1 MNALILGTGSWG
13 TAFGLHLSKNWDKV
27 VMWGIEESQVN
38 AINNLHCNPEF
49 LPNIDLPDNIT
60 ATLDLAA
67 VTADADAIF
76 IVTPSQV
83 TRSVAAQL
91 SKCTLKNAAP
101 VISMSKGL
109 ELSTLKRMSEVITE
123 EVAIDNAGNI
133 HPVGALLGPSH
144 AEEVGLGQP
153 AALVLAGTSEIWHQW
168 QNKLSTD
175 RFRVYTNHDIIGVEI
190 SSAFKNV
197 LAIATGICDGLGYGD
212 NIRGALMTRGIAELT
227 QLGSV
232 LGGRLETFYGL
243 AGIGDMI
250 TTCTS
255 HHSRNRNFGEAVV
268 KENIS
273 PDDILNKSVQIV
285 EGVVMTEAALKLSVQ
300 HSLELPITT
309 EVYNVLFKGKDP
321 EIAIKDLMDR
331 TLKAE

>member
-13 TAFGLHLSKNWDKV
+13 TAFALHLSKNWNEV
-27 VMWGIEESQVN
+27 VMWGIEDSQIE
-38 AINNLHCNPEF
+38 AINLHCNHAF
-49 LPNIDLPDNIT
+49 LPEIKLPNNIS
-60 ATLDLAA
+60 ATLDLASA
-67 VTADADAIF
+67 TPNADAIF

-83 TRSVAAQL
+83 TRSVSTML
-91 SKCTLKNAAP
+91 SKCVMKNDVP

-109 ELSTLKRMSEVITE
+109 ELSTLKRMSEVISE
-123 EVAIDNAGNI
+123 EVATDDAGNN

-144 AEEVGLGQP
+144 AEEVALNQP
-153 AALVLAGTSEIWHQW
+153 AALVLAGTSELWHQW
-168 QNKLSTD
+168 QKKLSTD

-232 LGGRLETFYGL
+232 LGGQNETFYGL

-255 HHSRNRNFGEAVV
+255 RHSRNRNFGESVV
-268 KENIS
+268 RENIS
-273 PDDILNKSVQIV
+273 PDDILNKSIQIV
-285 EGVVMTEAALKLSVQ
+285 EGVVMTEAALKLSKQ
-300 HSLELPITT
+300 HSLELPIST
-309 EVYNVLFKGKDP
+309 EVYNVLFQGKNP
-321 EIAIKDLMDR
+321 EMAIKDLMDR

>member
-13 TAFGLHLSKNWDKV
+13 TAFALHLSKNWNEV
-27 VMWGIEESQVN
+27 VMWGIEASQVE
-38 AINNLHCNPEF
+38 AINSHCNHSF
-49 LPNIDLPDNIT
+49 LPEIKLPENIS
-60 ATLDLAA
+60 ATLDLESA
-67 VTADADAIF
+67 TPNADAIF

-83 TRSVAAQL
+83 TRSVSAQL
-91 SKCTLKNAAP
+91 SKCVIKNDIP

-109 ELSTLKRMSEVITE
+109 ELSTLQRMSEVISE
-123 EVAIDNAGNI
+123 EVATDDAGNN
-133 HPVGALLGPSH
+133 HPVGVLLGPSH
-144 AEEVGLGQP
+144 AEEVALDHP
-153 AALVLAGTSEIWHQW
+153 AALVLAGTSELWHQW
-168 QNKLSTD
+168 QKKLSTD

-232 LGGRLETFYGL
+232 LGGNNATFYGL

-255 HHSRNRNFGEAVV
+255 RHSRNRNFGESVV
-268 KENIS
+268 SENIS
-273 PDDILNKSVQIV
+273 PDDILNKSIQIV
-285 EGVVMTEAALKLSVQ
+285 EGVVMTEAALKLSKQ
-300 HSLELPITT
+300 HSLELPIST
-309 EVYNVLFKGKDP
+309 EVYNVLFQGKDP